1 MNQRR
6 ALAPLEI
13 NRSYGQELSPYQR
26 GQISAYKAVG
36 LTNQQI
42 SENLHC
48 GKTTVFDNLVKN
60 PLRNNG
66 HSLSRKGRPPALNR
80 TQKRNILRVIR
91 SNPKITYQALKLE
104 VGVEVHRTTL
114 YRMLKDEGITN
125 WISKKRP
132 LLTSEHAAKRLAWC
146 LKRKNWTW
154 TEWSKII
161 FSDEC
166 SLERGSGGRRSWVF
180 RTPHQR

>member
-146 LKRKNWTW
+146 LK
-154 TEWSKII
+154 
-161 FSDEC
+161 
-166 SLERGSGGRRSWVF
+166 
-180 RTPHQR
+180 

>member
-1 MNQRR
+1 MTTLNQRR

-26 GQISAYKAVG
+26 GQTSAYKAIG
-36 LTNQQI
+36 LKNQQI
-42 SENLHC
+42 SENLHYD
-48 GKTTVFDNLVKN
+48 KTTVFDNLVKN

-104 VGVEVHRTTL
+104 VGVEVRRTTL
-114 YRMLKDEGITN
+114 YRMLKDEGIIN
-125 WISKKRP
+125 
-132 LLTSEHAAKRLAWC
+132 
-146 LKRKNWTW
+146 
-154 TEWSKII
+154 
-161 FSDEC
+161 
-166 SLERGSGGRRSWVF
+166 
-180 RTPHQR
+180 